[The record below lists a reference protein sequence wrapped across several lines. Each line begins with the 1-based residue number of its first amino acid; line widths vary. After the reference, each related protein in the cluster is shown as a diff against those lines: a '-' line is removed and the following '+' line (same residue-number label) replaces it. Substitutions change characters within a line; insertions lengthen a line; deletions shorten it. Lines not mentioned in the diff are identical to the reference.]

1 MKMDDVSLNITGKT
15 SFNVKPH
22 HHTEDQKDFRAP
34 VLDLIKQALPQIDA
48 PLGHAAQHHFIDTG
62 KMLRAGLALS
72 TAKKLNIDPK
82 TALHWAAAIEVMH
95 NASLVHDDISD
106 GDTTRRDRPSI
117 WAAFGRDIALALGDW
132 LIGLSFELSAKAAT
146 HAKAPQLVTVL
157 AKHMKDTTSGQAM
170 EFEATRYPEWHE
182 YLAIIRGK
190 TAPLFIAP
198 VEGMALV
205 ANRNDMVQ
213 PITEYFNA
221 VGTAYQVANDIL
233 NIIGEDGA
241 LNPASDLMRRA
252 PNGVIVTYRNTLLG
266 EDRERFDQWL
276 SNADHK
282 GASYWHQR
290 IISSSAISIT
300 CELMSGI
307 LEEAEMKAMS
317 IPEELADIVAPV
329 QALLGSICAKS
340 IRQAAE

>member
-1 MKMDDVSLNITGKT
+1 MDDVSFNITGKT
-15 SFNVKPH
+15 SFNVQPH
-22 HHTEDQKDFRAP
+22 DHKLNNTDFRAP
-34 VLDLIKQALPQIDA
+34 VLALIKESLPDLEA
-48 PLGHAAQHHFIDTG
+48 PLGHAAQHHFVDTG
-62 KMLRAGLALS
+62 KMLRAGLALA
-72 TAKKLNIDPK
+72 TAKKLKIDAE
-82 TALHWAAAIEVMH
+82 TALYWAASIEVMH

-132 LIGLSFELSAKAAT
+132 LIGLSFELSGKAAV
-146 HAKAPQLVTVL
+146 KGQAPELVSVL

-170 EFEATRYPEWHE
+170 EFEASRYPEWHE

-198 VEGMALV
+198 VEGMARV
-205 ANRNDMVQ
+205 AGRDEMVA

-252 PNGVIVTYRNTLLG
+252 PNGVIVTYRNTLVG
-266 EDRERFDQWL
+266 EERKRFDDWL
-276 SNADHK
+276 SNANHQ

-290 IISSSAISIT
+290 IISSSAITIT

-307 LEEAEMKAMS
+307 LEEAEMKALS
-317 IPEELADIVAPV
+317 IPHELADIVAPV
-329 QALLGSICAKS
+329 QALLSGICAKS